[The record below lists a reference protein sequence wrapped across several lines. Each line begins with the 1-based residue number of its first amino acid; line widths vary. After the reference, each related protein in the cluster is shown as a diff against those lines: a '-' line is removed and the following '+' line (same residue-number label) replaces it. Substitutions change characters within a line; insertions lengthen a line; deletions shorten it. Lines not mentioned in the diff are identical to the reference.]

1 MFSRC
6 TGRTMTSLRDLRIER
21 AREDDVSLI
30 LTMIKALADYERLA
44 QAVVATEETVRNT
57 LFGSNP

>member
-1 MFSRC
+1 
-6 TGRTMTSLRDLRIER
+6 MTSLRDLRIER